1 MEIAMADHKDEDYL
15 SYATHRLKLAVD
27 SSKTLEEASVHNAAA
42 QVRAIQ
48 ALAVALDR
56 LARAVEQLQ
65 R

>member
-1 MEIAMADHKDEDYL
+1 MEIAMDYYDDENYL
-15 SYATHRLKLAVD
+15 SNATAWVKL
-27 SSKTLEEASVHNAAA
+27 SGEHSKSLEESSGEVAVA

-48 ALAVALDR
+48 AVAVALDR

>member
-1 MEIAMADHKDEDYL
+1 MDYYDDENYL
-15 SYATHRLKLAVD
+15 SNATACGGGPSGEH
-27 SSKTLEEASVHNAAA
+27 SKSLEESLGEVAVA

-48 ALAVALDR
+48 AVAVALDR